1 MEIKVNKEV
10 IEDVKRC
17 IESPKFSECV
27 LNNTTEFAAAAF
39 ILQILLD
46 AVNDATA
53 KLSE

>member
-17 IESPKFSECV
+17 VKSPKFSEYV
-27 LNNTTEFAAAAF
+27 LNNTTELAAAIF
-39 ILQILLD
+39 ILQTLLD

-53 KLSE
+53 KLSK

>member
-27 LNNTTEFAAAAF
+27 LNNTTAAF
-39 ILQILLD
+39 ILQTLLD
-46 AVNDATA
+46 AVNDATD
-53 KLSE
+53 KLSK